1 MAHPVHSLTVA
12 SMAVAE
18 LVEPTET
25 KVLVVA
31 LVTFACLMA
40 LASQSP
46 VVAVAKAVGPA
57 VRVEPVVA

>member
-1 MAHPVHSLTVA
+1 
-12 SMAVAE
+12 MAVAE

-25 KVLVVA
+25 KDLVVA

>member
-1 MAHPVHSLTVA
+1 
-12 SMAVAE
+12 MAVAE